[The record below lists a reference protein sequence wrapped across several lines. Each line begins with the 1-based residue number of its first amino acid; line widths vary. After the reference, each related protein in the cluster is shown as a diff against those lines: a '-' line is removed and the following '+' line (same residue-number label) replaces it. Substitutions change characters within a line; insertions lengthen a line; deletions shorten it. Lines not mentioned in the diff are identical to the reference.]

1 MKHTD
6 IKQNFELPKY
16 YNAETISVLLNAKNS
31 VSNAKDTVAI
41 LQIKQHTKTQIQ
53 RKTIQDLDSAE
64 ERLIHLR
71 DSEVVMFKVKHS
83 NYWQARFRLYTGK
96 WIRFSTRRRNI
107 DDAKQIACE
116 KYDEARYRERLG
128 FTVLVKR
135 FDEMA
140 KCCISEM
147 KRDLAAGTGKKI
159 YTAYIAVIETYLIP
173 FFGQMYLTSI
183 TSKHIAEFEV
193 WRNTQLRRMPKVST
207 LLTFATAFT
216 RITKT
221 AVEQG
226 WISDKVPVPKLSLR
240 GEKGQVRPA
249 FTKTEV
255 SLIQTQLR
263 SWYVGVEGYTGE
275 MRLMLRDLVDILM
288 LTGMR
293 QGTES
298 MNIEWKHIE
307 WYVEKEVRY
316 LRFWVT
322 GKTGARWLIAKHEC
336 AEVLKRI
343 QATHENIVEMT
354 LDDLLELKLAQRV
367 FRFKDG
373 RKPFEMNKVFRRL
386 LEEMNLVKGQA
397 GTDRTLYSLRH
408 TYATQELLAGTDIH
422 TLARQMGTSVVML
435 ERHYSKLTAT
445 MAAEQLA

>member
-1 MKHTD
+1 MKKTNE
-6 IKQNFELPKY
+6 KQSFALPKY
-16 YNAETISVLLNAKNS
+16 YNVETISVLFNANNS
-31 VSNAKDTVAI
+31 VSNAADTVAV
-41 LQIKQHTKTQIQ
+41 LQIKQHTKTHIQ
-53 RKTIQDLDSAE
+53 RKTIEDLDTAE

-96 WIRFSTRRRNI
+96 WIRFSTRRRNL

-159 YTAYIAVIETYLIP
+159 YTAYIAVIKTYLIP

-193 WRNTQLRRMPKVST
+193 WRNTQLRRKPKVST

-298 MNIEWKHIE
+298 MNLEWKHIE
-307 WYVEKEVRY
+307 WYVEKDVRY
-316 LRFWVT
+316 LRFWVS

-343 QATHENIVEMT
+343 QATHENIADMT
-354 LDDLLELKLAQRV
+354 LDELLELKLAQRV

-386 LEEMNLVKGQA
+386 LEDMNLVKGQA

>member
-1 MKHTD
+1 MKKTNE
-6 IKQNFELPKY
+6 KQSFALPKY
-16 YNAETISVLLNAKNS
+16 YNAETISVLLNANNS
-31 VSNAKDTVAI
+31 VSNATDTVAV
-41 LQIKQHTKTQIQ
+41 LQIKQHTNTQIQ
-53 RKTIQDLDSAE
+53 RKSIEDLDTAE

-96 WIRFSTRRRNI
+96 WIRFSTRRRNL
-107 DDAKQIACE
+107 DDAKQIACDR
-116 KYDEARYRERLG
+116 YDEARYRERLG

-183 TSKHIAEFEV
+183 TSRHIAEFEV
-193 WRNTQLRRMPKVST
+193 WRNTQLRRKPKVST

-255 SLIQTQLR
+255 SLIQTQLG

-275 MRLMLRDLVDILM
+275 MRLMLRDLVGILM

-298 MNIEWKHIE
+298 MNLEWKHIE
-307 WYVEKEVRY
+307 WYVEKDVRY
-316 LRFWVT
+316 LRFWVS

-343 QATHENIVEMT
+343 QAIHENIADMT
-354 LDDLLELKLAQRV
+354 LDELLEMKLAQRV

-386 LEEMNLVKGQA
+386 LEDMNLVKGQA

>member
-1 MKHTD
+1 MKRTD
-6 IKQNFELPKY
+6 RKQNFALPKY
-16 YNAETISVLLNAKNS
+16 YNSETISVLLNAKNS
-31 VSNAKDTVAI
+31 VSNTNKTVDV
-41 LQIKQHTKTQIQ
+41 LQTKQHTQTQVQ
-53 RKTIQDLDSAE
+53 RKTLNDLDVAE

-96 WIRFSTRRRNI
+96 WVRFSTRRRNI
-107 DDAKQIACE
+107 DDAKHIACDR
-116 KYDEARYRERLG
+116 YDEARYRERLG
-128 FTVLVKR
+128 FTALVKR

-140 KCCISEM
+140 KCCVSEM
-147 KRDLAAGTGKKI
+147 RRDIAAGTGKKI

-183 TSKHIAEFEV
+183 SSKHIAEFEV
-193 WRNTQLRRMPKVST
+193 WRNTQLRRKPKVST

-240 GEKGQVRPA
+240 GEKGQARPA

-255 SLIQTQLR
+255 SAIQKQLR

-307 WYVEKEVRY
+307 WYVEKDVRY
-316 LRFWVT
+316 LRFWVS

-343 QATHENIVEMT
+343 QATHENIADMT
-354 LDDLLELKLAQRV
+354 LDELLELKLAQRV

-386 LEEMNLVKGQA
+386 LEDMNLVKGQA

>member
-1 MKHTD
+1 MKKTNE
-6 IKQNFELPKY
+6 KQSFALPKY
-16 YNAETISVLLNAKNS
+16 YNAETISVLLNANNS
-31 VSNAKDTVAI
+31 VSNATDTVAV
-41 LQIKQHTKTQIQ
+41 LKIKQHTKTQIQ
-53 RKTIQDLDSAE
+53 RKTIEDLDTAE

-71 DSEVVMFKVKHS
+71 DSEVVMFRVKHS

-96 WIRFSTRRRNI
+96 WIRFSTRRRNL

-147 KRDLAAGTGKKI
+147 RRDLAAGTGKKI

-193 WRNTQLRRMPKVST
+193 WRNTQLRRKPKVST

-226 WISDKVPVPKLSLR
+226 WISDKVPFPKLSLR

-263 SWYVGVEGYTGE
+263 SRYVGVEGYTGE
-275 MRLMLRDLVDILM
+275 MRLILRDLVDILM

-298 MNIEWKHIE
+298 MNLEWKHIE
-307 WYVEKEVRY
+307 WYVEKDVRY
-316 LRFWVT
+316 LRFWVS
-322 GKTGARWLIAKHEC
+322 GKTGGRWLIAKHEC
-336 AEVLKRI
+336 AEILKRI
-343 QATHENIVEMT
+343 QATHENIAVMT
-354 LDDLLELKLAQRV
+354 LDELLEMKLAQRV

>member
-1 MKHTD
+1 MKQRD
-6 IKQNFELPKY
+6 ALPIFSFKNY
-16 YNAETISVLLNAKNS
+16 YGAQSTTVLLNAADS
-31 VSNAKDTVAI
+31 VKYAVKTDALI
-41 LQIKQHTKTQIQ
+41 QQHKRIETLLERESIN
-53 RKTIQDLDSAE
+53 DLATAE
-64 ERLIHLR
+64 GRLVHLR
-71 DSEVVMFKVKHS
+71 DSEVVLFKVSRS
-83 NYWQARFRLYTGK
+83 NYWQARFRIYTGK

-107 DDAKQIACE
+107 DDAKQIACDR
-116 KYDEARYRERLG
+116 YDEARYRERLG
-128 FTVLVKR
+128 FTALVKR

-140 KCCISEM
+140 KCCIAEM
-147 KRDLAAGTGKKI
+147 RRDIAAGTGKKI

-193 WRNTQLRRMPKVST
+193 WRNSQLKRKPKVST

-216 RITKT
+216 RITQT
-221 AVEQG
+221 AVAQG
-226 WISDKVPVPKLSLR
+226 WISDKVPVPKLSVR
-240 GEKGQVRPA
+240 GEKGQARPA
-249 FTKTEV
+249 FTNDEV
-255 SLIQTQLR
+255 AMIQQHLHT
-263 SWYVGVEGYTGE
+263 WYVGVEGYTGE
-275 MRLMLRDLVDILM
+275 MRLMLRDLVDILI

-298 MNIEWKHIE
+298 MNLEWKHIE
-307 WYVEKEVRY
+307 WYVEKDVRY
-316 LRFWVT
+316 LRIWVS

-336 AEVLKRI
+336 AEVLRRL
-343 QATHENIVEMT
+343 QATHEDTAHLE
-354 LDDLLELKLAQRV
+354 LDDLLALRMPVKL

-373 RKPFEMNKVFRRL
+373 RKPFEMNKIFRRL
-386 LEEMNLVKGQA
+386 LEDLDLVKGQA

-408 TYATQELLAGTDIH
+408 TYATQELLAGRDIH